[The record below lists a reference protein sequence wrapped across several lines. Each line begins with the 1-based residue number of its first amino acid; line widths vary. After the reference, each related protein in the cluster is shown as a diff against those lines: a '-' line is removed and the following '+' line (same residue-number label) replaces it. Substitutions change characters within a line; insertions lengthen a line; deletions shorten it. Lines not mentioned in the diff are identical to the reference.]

1 MHLFLVLFHIL
12 ICQVTPYVIKFSSTR
27 SNANSRTKL
36 NEESQ
41 AFTENSNQIVE
52 MSTIERISR
61 AASFYSAAL
70 PVFASYM
77 LLANKFK
84 LQKATSQSITP
95 EAEEIEYKK
104 LHEWGSHLMTEKI
117 KELRG
122 FYVKT
127 GQIISTRVDIFP
139 EEYTSKLAGMRSTTA
154 YFTYIY
160 KYNHDTMYT

>member
-1 MHLFLVLFHIL
+1 MHVFLVFLNIW
-12 ICQVTPYVIKFSSTR
+12 ICSVSPYVIKL
-27 SNANSRTKL
+27 SRTTSNTKL
-36 NEESQ
+36 FEESQ
-41 AFTENSNQIVE
+41 VFAENSNQIVE

-61 AASFYSAAL
+61 AASFYSAAI

-84 LQKATSQSITP
+84 LQKATSQSISA
-95 EAEEIEYKK
+95 EAEESEYKK

-139 EEYTSKLAGMRSTTA
+139 EEYTSKLAGMRSTSA
-154 YFTYIY
+154 YTTQVYV
-160 KYNHDTMYT
+160 